1 MEKIKK
7 RIKDFLFLQSLF
19 LYFSII
25 NIFSKKTSA
34 CTLFSLEF
42 FKMYLVVI
50 SMMIFYAFLWQLAL
64 KKFSLFVAYSSKGIV
79 ILWSFIWAVLFFQEK
94 IKVNNI
100 IGVIIVITGIIL
112 VSKDE

>member
-42 FKMYLVVI
+42 FKMYLEQ
-50 SMMIFYAFLWQLAL
+50 SLSAIFILVLL
-64 KKFSLFVAYSSKGIV
+64 KV
-79 ILWSFIWAVLFFQEK
+79 ILK
-94 IKVNNI
+94 
-100 IGVIIVITGIIL
+100 
-112 VSKDE
+112 

>member
-25 NIFSKKTSA
+25 NIFSKKASEFS
-34 CTLFSLEF
+34 LFSLEF
-42 FKMYLVVI
+42 FKIYLIVI
-50 SMMIFYAFLWQLAL
+50 FMLIFYAFLWQLAL

-94 IKVNNI
+94 IKANNI
-100 IGVIIVITGIIL
+100 IGAIIVITGIIL

>member
-25 NIFSKKTSA
+25 SIFSKKASA

-50 SMMIFYAFLWQLAL
+50 SMLIFYSFLWQLAL

-79 ILWSFIWAVLFFQEK
+79 ILWGLIWAVLFFQEK
-94 IKVNNI
+94 IKINNI
-100 IGVIIVITGIIL
+100 IGAVIIIIGIVL
-112 VSKDE
+112 VSKNE